1 MSALLVFNPV
11 LVHTN
16 TAIKGF
22 SFDFETVA
30 RILSRRVGPKFGR
43 CKPCGEEIFA
53 PPTNKTAVANGN
65 LVPEYFLISL
75 NFYTTKRCQESFIVE
90 IINELLGKEIKLP
103 IGQEYVTLM
112 ISAANEEK
120 YDNFLTFDGHL
131 HVTSANC
138 PMYVFTDFQKLSSC
152 PSVSL
157 NFTDYSALMRSTDQM
172 SKKRQ
177 INSLFKQPARK
188 GNAAPNT
195 GNDAPNT
202 GNDAPNTDNDAP
214 NTGNDAPNTGNDAP
228 NTGNDATY
236 KDNDA
241 PNTKTAEEGNV
252 AINTDN
258 FKVQACFET
267 YLSVL
272 PKKNHG
278 FSNGPKMEII
288 LLAVVIISSKC
299 VA

>member
-11 LVHTN
+11 WVNTN
-16 TAIKGF
+16 TAFKGV
-22 SFDFETVA
+22 SFDFETAA
-30 RILSRRVGPKFGR
+30 RTLSIRVGQKFGR
-43 CKPCGEEIFA
+43 CKPCGEDVFA
-53 PPTNKTAVANGN
+53 PHTNKTATANGN

-75 NFYTTKRCQESFIVE
+75 NFYTSKRCQENLIVE
-90 IINELLGKEIKLP
+90 IINQLLGKEIKLP

-112 ISAANEEK
+112 ISVANEEK
-120 YDNFLTFDGHL
+120 YDHFLTFDGDIHA
-131 HVTSANC
+131 TSANC
-138 PMYVFTDFQKLSSC
+138 PMYFFTDFQKLSSC

-157 NFTDYSALMRSTDQM
+157 NFTDYSALMKSTDQM

-177 INSLFKQPARK
+177 INSLFKQPAK
-188 GNAAPNT
+188 K
-195 GNDAPNT
+195 GNDAH
-202 GNDAPNTDNDAP
+202 
-214 NTGNDAPNTGNDAP
+214 NTGNDAP
-228 NTGNDATY
+228 NTGNDATNTG
-236 KDNDA
+236 NDA
-241 PNTKTAEEGNV
+241 ANTETAEEGNV

-278 FSNGPKMEII
+278 VSNGPKMEMVF
-288 LLAVVIISSKC
+288 LAVVIISSKC

>member
-11 LVHTN
+11 WVNTN
-16 TAIKGF
+16 TAFKGF
-22 SFDFETVA
+22 SFDFETFA
-30 RILSRRVGPKFGR
+30 RSLSSRVGQKFGR
-43 CKPCGEEIFA
+43 CKPCGEEVFVPHTI
-53 PPTNKTAVANGN
+53 NKTVAANGN
-65 LVPEYFLISL
+65 LVPEWFLISL
-75 NFYTTKRCQESFIVE
+75 NFYTTKRCQDNFIVE
-90 IINELLGKEIKLP
+90 IINQLLGKEIKLP

-112 ISAANEEK
+112 ISAAKEEK
-120 YDNFLTFDGHL
+120 YDHFLTFDGDI

-138 PMYVFTDFQKLSSC
+138 PMYFYTDFQKLSSC

-177 INSLFKQPARK
+177 INSLFKQPAMK
-188 GNAAPNT
+188 GNGATNT
-195 GNDAPNT
+195 GNDAPNK
-202 GNDAPNTDNDAP
+202 GNDAANTE
-214 NTGNDAPNTGNDAP
+214 
-228 NTGNDATY
+228 
-236 KDNDA
+236 
-241 PNTKTAEEGNV
+241 TAEEGNV

-278 FSNGPKMEII
+278 FSNGPKMEMVF
-288 LLAVVIISSKC
+288 LAVVIISSKC